1 MRTCKF
7 GVVPGGFE
15 PPSQAPKACMLD
27 HYTTGLHRSSFR
39 QHLILSETHGR
50 HPPSP
55 TAGAPF
61 HYLLVTGHPRR
72 TRIHHRLIP
81 IAFLIRVVSVMNS
94 LLIYKYPN
102 RRLLTN
108 PLLNSRLLLLRL
120 FKCGS
125 RGCVWEKYLY
135 STTVLLLLA
144 SAGLGS
150 GRPEVKPSTPRPL
163 PLRLKA
169 KG

>member
-1 MRTCKF
+1 
-7 GVVPGGFE
+7 
-15 PPSQAPKACMLD
+15 MLD

-39 QHLILSETHGR
+39 QHLILSETHGW

-61 HYLLVTGHPRR
+61 HYLLVTGHPVEPR
-72 TRIHHRLIP
+72 HRLIP

-108 PLLNSRLLLLRL
+108 PLLNSRKLRILLLLRL

-125 RGCVWEKYLY
+125 SGCVWEKYLY
-135 STTVLLLLA
+135 STSVLLLLA

-163 PLRLKA
+163 PVRLKA
-169 KG
+169 EG